1 MAVSTQ
7 KVLASGGGHSGQVGM
22 TINEKELKDIIKS
35 LDALRLDEKGD
46 KKILQKAMRQAARPI
61 LKELRANVD
70 TMIKPSREGASSKKT
85 GQLKKSLAIIN
96 GKVKPGMTP
105 SIYVGP
111 RVKGAFA
118 NEDKTGFYFY
128 FFEYGFNGKPGLRM
142 LDDAARSKGQQALN
156 DVINKLKKLIEK
168 QFKK

>member
-70 TMIKPSREGASSKKT
+70 TMIKPSREELLLMKIKLVFIFTFLNMVLMAS
-85 GQLKKSLAIIN
+85 Q
-96 GKVKPGMTP
+96 V
-105 SIYVGP
+105 
-111 RVKGAFA
+111 
-118 NEDKTGFYFY
+118 
-128 FFEYGFNGKPGLRM
+128 
-142 LDDAARSKGQQALN
+142 
-156 DVINKLKKLIEK
+156 
-168 QFKK
+168 